1 MFLFNCIVM
10 GQNSSNDKRKR
21 IKIVFCS
28 VWVISEV
35 RFSEMYKKQKYKE
48 LFIVKFKIKQ

>member
-21 IKIVFCS
+21 IRIVFCS